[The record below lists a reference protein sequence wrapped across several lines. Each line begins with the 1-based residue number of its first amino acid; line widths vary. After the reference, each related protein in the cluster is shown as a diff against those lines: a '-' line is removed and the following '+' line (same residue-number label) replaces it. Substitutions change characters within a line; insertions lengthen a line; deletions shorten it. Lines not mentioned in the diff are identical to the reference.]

1 VWDQGTLML
10 RFAFGTLALAA
21 LVGLLSREG
30 AAVPEAPA
38 AAINQKTHSK
48 AAEAPHVTGE
58 VALQR
63 EADGHFYA
71 QASVNGTPVRFLVDT
86 GASTIAL
93 TRADAERVGLLFTDS
108 EFTGSAQT
116 ASGSVGVKPLT
127 LDKVELGNLNPG
139 PVDAAIVDKG
149 LGISLLGQSWLK
161 KMNSVTIEGDKMVLR

>member
-1 VWDQGTLML
+1 ML

-21 LVGLLSREG
+21 VISLLSPERERK
-30 AAVPEAPA
+30 AVPELS
-38 AAINQKTHSK
+38 QS
-48 AAEAPHVTGE
+48 AESQNAQRKITETMRVSGE
-58 VALQR
+58 TTLAR

-71 QASVNGTPVRFLVDT
+71 QANVNGTPVRFLVDT

-116 ASGSVGVKPLT
+116 ASGSVGVKQLT
-127 LDKVELGNLNPG
+127 LDKVALGNLDPG
-139 PVDAAIVDKG
+139 PVEAAIVDKG

-161 KMNSVTIEGDKMVLR
+161 KMNSVTIEGDTMVLR